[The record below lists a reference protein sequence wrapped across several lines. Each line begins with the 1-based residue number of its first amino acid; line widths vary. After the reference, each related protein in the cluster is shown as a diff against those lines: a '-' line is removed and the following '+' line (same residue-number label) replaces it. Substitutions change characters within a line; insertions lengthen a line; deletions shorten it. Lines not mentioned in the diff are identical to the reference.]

1 MTPSETTELF
11 AHESIKRILFK
22 LAPPV
27 MLAQT
32 IQAFYSIVDCLFIG
46 RASETALTAL
56 SIVFPLQLLM
66 LAFAVGAGVGV
77 NTLIAAKLG
86 EGDERAAREYA
97 GVATPLALVMWVL
110 FAVATWFFMPQYAA
124 AQTNTPLVIRDVL
137 IYGRFVC
144 VGSFGIFLESMW
156 TKILQ
161 AEGNMRLPTVAQIVG
176 ALVNIALDPILI
188 FGLLGAP
195 RLGLLGAAIAT
206 VIGQVVAA
214 LIVMKGGWRASPSRR
229 VYPHAVKNIFRIG
242 APNILMQAAY
252 TLYIFGLNM
261 ILATFC
267 DQAVT
272 ALGIYYKWQTL
283 VFIPLGAMQTCIV
296 PVVSFNYA
304 ARSFLRCKQTVRCAV
319 VTGWLLMS
327 LGTLAFIAIP
337 EQLLRVFTTDE
348 LVVEIG
354 RVEFF
359 FVGLSFFPLV
369 TSLTYPVFFQ
379 AVGASMRSAAL
390 TILRTVVLFVP
401 LAYLFSRFGLNWF
414 WLTFPVTDGITSLV
428 GFVLYRR
435 FFKKDARAAQ
445 QKRLAA

>member
-1 MTPSETTELF
+1 
-11 AHESIKRILFK
+11 
-22 LAPPV
+22 

-144 VGSFGIFLESMW
+144 VGSLGIFLESMW

-161 AEGNMRLPTVAQIVG
+161 AEGNMRLPTVAQILG

-214 LIVMKGGWRASPSRR
+214 LVVMKGGWRASPARR

-272 ALGIYYKWQTL
+272 ALGIYYSGR
-283 VFIPLGAMQTCIV
+283 PSS
-296 PVVSFNYA
+296 SFPW
-304 ARSFLRCKQTVRCAV
+304 ARCRRASFP
-319 VTGWLLMS
+319 S
-327 LGTLAFIAIP
+327 
-337 EQLLRVFTTDE
+337 
-348 LVVEIG
+348 
-354 RVEFF
+354 
-359 FVGLSFFPLV
+359 
-369 TSLTYPVFFQ
+369 
-379 AVGASMRSAAL
+379 
-390 TILRTVVLFVP
+390 
-401 LAYLFSRFGLNWF
+401 
-414 WLTFPVTDGITSLV
+414 
-428 GFVLYRR
+428 
-435 FFKKDARAAQ
+435 
-445 QKRLAA
+445 